1 MTMPASSHQATARH
15 LYAVS
20 LLAGMDLSRDACE
33 DGPENCAVRALAQ
46 RRPFTSCLFLSFP
59 LPSLGS
65 GIRKVTRFVWQRIGP
80 DLKGVQVRNQV
91 KLIRS

>member
-20 LLAGMDLSRDACE
+20 LLAGKDLSRDACE

-46 RRPFTSCLFLSFP
+46 RRPFTSCLSSLSP
-59 LPSLGS
+59 YPVSAVPS
-65 GIRKVTRFVWQRIGP
+65 RKGDTLRLAAHRTG
-80 DLKGVQVRNQV
+80 GT
-91 KLIRS
+91 